1 MSRFRDLP
9 IRTKLMTGFMLTS
22 LVALLIMMGALT
34 FFDRA
39 TFRNEAQADLNV
51 LAGVIGEN
59 ASTSLV
65 FNDPQTARSTLGALR
80 AQQHILAGIVFDA
93 EGKRFASYM
102 THKPGS
108 LPVEAPRDGI
118 SFTADSL
125 DIARPVMFN
134 NARVGTIFLRSDLSE
149 LRERRARY
157 LILAGIVL
165 GVAVFIALL
174 ISSMFQRAISRPIVS
189 LLNVAKRVSREKNY
203 GLRAEKASDDEVGKL
218 IDGFN
223 DMLGEI
229 RKRDAE
235 IQERHRQE
243 MALARSIQT
252 SVLPRSF
259 ELPGFDIS
267 AVMMPAEEVGGD
279 FYEFRPVDGGAW
291 IGVGDVT
298 GHGVTSGLIMMMAQS
313 MFTML
318 CEQSNGHVSPAKF
331 VTLLNRAMYYNLR
344 SRLAQDRFMTL
355 VVAKLDRDGKM
366 VYAGAHTDLL
376 IYRAA
381 SRNVERI
388 PTDGLWVGVTDD
400 IAAVTTDR
408 TVTLGRGDVALF
420 HTDGVTEARNES
432 GECFDVDRLTNQLHD
447 LHDAPAS
454 EIVSKIAQAAW
465 SWAGTPKDD
474 VSLLA
479 LKRSV
484 A

>member
-1 MSRFRDLP
+1 MARFRDLP
-9 IRTKLMTGFMLTS
+9 IRSKLMTGFMLTS
-22 LVALLIMMGALT
+22 LVALLIMMAALAYY
-34 FFDRA
+34 DRE
-39 TFRNEAQADLNV
+39 TFRNEAQADVNV

-59 ASTSLV
+59 ASSSLV
-65 FNDPQTARSTLGALR
+65 FNDPETARSTLSALR
-80 AQQHILAGIVFDA
+80 AQPYISAAFLFDRD
-93 EGKRFASYM
+93 GKLFASY
-102 THKPGS
+102 TKPNAGA
-108 LPVEAPRDGI
+108 LPRRAPGDG
-118 SFTADSL
+118 TKLTDQYL
-125 DIARPVMFN
+125 DVTRPVAFN
-134 NARVGTIFLRSDLSE
+134 NARVGTVFLRSDLSE
-149 LRERRARY
+149 LHARRTRY
-157 LILAGIVL
+157 LILAAIVL
-165 GVAVFIALL
+165 AAAWFAALL
-174 ISSMFQRAISRPIVS
+174 MSSMFQRAISKPIVS
-189 LLNVAKRVSREKNY
+189 LLNIAKRVSREKNY
-203 GLRAEKASDDEVGKL
+203 ALRAEKTSDDEVGKL

-223 DMLGEI
+223 EMLGEI
-229 RKRDAE
+229 RTRDAE

-259 ELPGFDIS
+259 ELPGYDIS

-355 VVAKLDRDGKM
+355 VVAKIDREGKM
-366 VYAGAHTDLL
+366 VFAGAHTDLL

-381 SRNVERI
+381 TRNVERI
-388 PTDGLWVGVTDD
+388 PTDGLWVGITDD
-400 IAAVTTDR
+400 IAHLTADS
-408 TVTLGRGDVALF
+408 TVTLARGDVALF
-420 HTDGVTEARNES
+420 HTDGVTEARNPA
-432 GECFDVDRLTNQLHD
+432 GECFDLDRLTNQLRE

-454 EIVSKIAQAAW
+454 DIVTRIAHSAW

-479 LKRSV
+479 VKRSIQ
-484 A
+484 